1 MIRICM
7 LERVVP
13 WLIVAEAGEI
23 LSAKSG
29 DGGGGGDWTGAD
41 VPPPQPA
48 MLVIADSVQ
57 PVSTARKSPFRVVNS
72 RGQLPGRD
80 PKIELPV
87 EHTCENRSGVRGN
100 QTRTMARL
108 ASVCRAGSKITF
120 CWITRLRIL

>member
-1 MIRICM
+1 MILICM

-29 DGGGGGDWTGAD
+29 DGGGGGDWTGTD

-48 MLVIADSVQ
+48 MLVIANSVQ

-87 EHTCENRSGVRGN
+87 EHACENRCGSEGIKPGRWRVS
-100 QTRTMARL
+100 L
-108 ASVCRAGSKITF
+108 ACAEQGRKSPS
-120 CWITRLRIL
+120 CWITRLR